1 MDYTGLAI
9 GKGMLCRRET
19 RRDLSRPLPCPLP
32 ALKLE
37 MEAEVWRLGP
47 QSFGNGTDARHLLVG
62 PWPVWPL
69 SAVELETFHHCDVL
83 LLTWSL

>member
-1 MDYTGLAI
+1 
-9 GKGMLCRRET
+9 
-19 RRDLSRPLPCPLP
+19 
-32 ALKLE
+32 

-47 QSFGNGTDARHLLVG
+47 LSFGNGTDARHLLVG

-69 SAVELETFHHCDVL
+69 SAVDFETFHHCDVL